1 MMLDRRT
8 SIILTKVNELCGS
21 GGYTI
26 VEKGE
31 LISAF
36 PQESAP
42 SDEELSRILGY
53 LKTQGCLDLRYAE
66 EGVYCICPLPEGRR
80 YFEWAQCEKREN
92 RLHLWGAMMVS
103 ALSALIGSFLGA
115 LVAVAIAG

>member
-8 SIILTKVNELCGS
+8 SAILTKVNELCGD

-31 LISAF
+31 LVAPF
-36 PQESAP
+36 AKEQAP

-53 LKTQGCLDLRYAE
+53 LKAQGYVDLRYAE
-66 EGVYCICPLPEGRR
+66 EGVYCVCPLPEGRR
-80 YFEWAQCEKREN
+80 YFEQAQNERREN
-92 RLHLWGAMMVS
+92 RRHMRNVMILS

-115 LVAVAIAG
+115 LAAVLSVG